1 MSAAEKLTLL
11 SAGIFFLVGLL
22 AGVWKYK
29 QIMASENGEAHPY
42 VDICHRASL
51 LYAFASI
58 LLLKFLEISQLP
70 DMLELVAVA
79 AALFYF
85 ATAILTYA
93 IHGFLKDTDNQ
104 LRAPFNLGKNVMPK
118 ASITI
123 YMWMLIAAE
132 IGGFLVLFYGVLV
145 EIF

>member
-1 MSAAEKLTLL
+1 MSAAEKLTLI

-22 AGVWKYK
+22 SGVWKYK
-29 QIMASENGEAHPY
+29 QIMASEAGQAHPY
-42 VDICHRASL
+42 VDICHRAAL

-58 LLLKFLEISQLP
+58 LLLKFLEISQLS
-70 DMLELVAVA
+70 DTLELLAVA
-79 AALFYF
+79 APLFYF

-104 LRAPFNLGKNVMPK
+104 LRAPFSLGKISMPR
-118 ASITI
+118 ASISI
-123 YMWMLIAAE
+123 YMWTLIAAE
-132 IGGFLVLFYGVLV
+132 VGGFLVLFYGVLV